1 MNKTRRIA
9 LITGGVGGIGT
20 AICKRIARDGHFVIA
35 NYAIPGTEEKW
46 NRAMAAVGLNG
57 SASALAFGDVTQF
70 DAMGDMVRKIEREHG
85 PIDIL
90 VNCAGITRDATF
102 KKMTLEQ
109 WRAVLATNL
118 DSVFNV
124 TRHVIDGMTERG
136 WGRIVNISSV
146 NAVRGQ

>member
-90 VNCAGITRDATF
+90 VNCAGITADATF

-109 WRAVLATNL
+109 WRALLGTNL
-118 DSVFNV
+118 DSTFKV
-124 TRHVIDGMTERG
+124 TRHVTHAMNEPTCR
-136 WGRIVNISSV
+136 
-146 NAVRGQ
+146 